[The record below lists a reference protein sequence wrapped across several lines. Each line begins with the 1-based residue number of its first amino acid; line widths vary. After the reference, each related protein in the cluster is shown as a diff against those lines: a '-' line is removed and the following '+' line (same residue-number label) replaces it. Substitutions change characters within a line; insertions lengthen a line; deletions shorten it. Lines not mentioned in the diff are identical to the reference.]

1 MVAGSVDALTR
12 DLRSAVRR
20 LSRARTLSTI
30 VVLSLALGIG
40 ANTAIFSVARSIL
53 VVHVPYQNPDR
64 VVLVETYVRDVHA
77 QSTEGQAVVLQR
89 LARSL
94 ERVEAFSSE
103 RINWR
108 RGDST
113 LRLSRIECSA
123 SWHHLI
129 VHK

>member
-77 QSTEGQAVVLQR
+77 QITEGPAVIQR

-108 RGDST
+108 RGEST

>member
-77 QSTEGQAVVLQR
+77 QITEGPAVIQR

>member
-53 VVHVPYQNPDR
+53 VVHVPYQDPDR
-64 VVLVETYVRDVHA
+64 VVLVETYAMFTRRAPKAKPSSSSVW
-77 QSTEGQAVVLQR
+77 
-89 LARSL
+89 LAL
-94 ERVEAFSSE
+94 SSE
-103 RINWR
+103 SR
-108 RGDST
+108 RSRVNIST
-113 LRLSRIECSA
+113 GGVVIPRCGCRESNAVLHGIT
-123 SWHHLI
+123 
-129 VHK
+129 